1 MGWTKGGECV
11 GIKKWQLGCR
21 PFPRAPP
28 LQEGPSADEQGVQC
42 STLVQGWLLRPGV
55 GGGGLV
61 RVQSHRR
68 SSDGAF
74 PVVRLSPQHFPPPH
88 SISLDP
94 HLNTR
99 HFSKLGFCYFDQLV
113 LNRPIFWILQ
123 FMILWSIARS
133 KILDNS
139 ILIGA
144 INGTLQPSNNY
155 TKFWKLEI
163 SRHNN
168 SCFHVVHVAWIH
180 ILAKKSGHFATST
193 CPRNCNWLLFP
204 ASSKRPVAIWT
215 WTLRSQ
221 AARSGL
227 PNLFQQFIASSL
239 RYNG

>member
-1 MGWTKGGECV
+1 MEVQFKRTPVSPVSKLDPQTQKKSNFDILPIKRKKEGEGGFKNWILTPFPVKGSWERVGWTKGGECV

-99 HFSKLGFCYFDQLV
+99 HFSNLGFCYFDQLV
-113 LNRPIFWILQ
+113 LNCPRFWILQ
-123 FMILWSIARS
+123 LMILSSIVIF
-133 KILDNS
+133 KI
-139 ILIGA
+139 
-144 INGTLQPSNNY
+144 
-155 TKFWKLEI
+155 
-163 SRHNN
+163 
-168 SCFHVVHVAWIH
+168 
-180 ILAKKSGHFATST
+180 
-193 CPRNCNWLLFP
+193 
-204 ASSKRPVAIWT
+204 
-215 WTLRSQ
+215 
-221 AARSGL
+221 
-227 PNLFQQFIASSL
+227 
-239 RYNG
+239 